1 MPRSK
6 ILEDIDQLACSNAF
20 FRDRYA
26 LEHIPTDDQFGQFA
40 PGVTPS
46 DQFGHV
52 GLEATPA
59 YQFVQL
65 GMGVTSCY

>member
-1 MPRSK
+1 MINLGRLARKRSL
-6 ILEDIDQLACSNAF
+6 I
-20 FRDRYA
+20 
-26 LEHIPTDDQFGQFA
+26 GQFA

-65 GMGVTSCY
+65 GMGVTFGITYVQ